1 VRRVVLATGNR
12 DKVNELRKLFAGIDA
27 EVLPAFE
34 LGNAPEVIEDGDTLE
49 ANALKKAREIAEWCG
64 EICVADDTG
73 LEVRALE
80 GAPGVYA
87 ARYAGENVT
96 YADNCAKLL
105 REMAGRPDRAASFRT
120 VMAMV
125 DPTTGVEQTVDGV
138 LHGEILEESRGSGG
152 FGYDP
157 VFFVPEERRALAEMS
172 LPEKN
177 GISHRARAAR
187 AMAALLSE
195 YLGK

>member
-1 VRRVVLATGNR
+1 MRRVVLATGNR
-12 DKVNELRKLFAGIDA
+12 DKVRELRKLFSEVNA
-27 EVLPAFE
+27 EILPAFE
-34 LGNAPEVIEDGDTLE
+34 LGDAPDVIEDGDTLE
-49 ANALKKAREIAEWCG
+49 ANALKKAREIARWCG

-87 ARYAGENVT
+87 ARYAGEDAT

-105 REMAGRPDRAASFRT
+105 REMAGKADRAASFRT

-125 DPTTGVEQTVDGV
+125 DPSAGIERTVGGI
-138 LHGEILEESRGSGG
+138 LEGKILEEIRGSGG

-157 VFFVPEERRALAEMS
+157 VFLVPGEERSLAEMS
-172 LPEKN
+172 LEEKN

-187 AMAALLSE
+187 AMASLLGE
-195 YLGK
+195 YLR